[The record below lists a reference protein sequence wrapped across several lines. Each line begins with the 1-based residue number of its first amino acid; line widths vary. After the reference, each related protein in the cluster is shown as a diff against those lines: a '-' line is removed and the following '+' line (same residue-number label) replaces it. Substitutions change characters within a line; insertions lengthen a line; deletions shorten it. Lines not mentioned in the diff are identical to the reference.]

1 MTTNDEDST
10 ETEETT
16 ETSEETTETQ
26 RSVQEL
32 LKLDTYQ
39 GMTDAEI
46 QSLIDYTA
54 KMSYTKGASSVA
66 TDAINAGYKTL
77 VDEATAAHDA
87 LAASVSAA
95 INATAT
101 FATVVDDG

>member
-1 MTTNDEDST
+1 MTTSEDST
-10 ETEETT
+10 VAE

-26 RSVQEL
+26 RSVQNL
-32 LKLDTYQ
+32 LKLDTFQ

-54 KMSYTKGASSVA
+54 KMSYTEGASSVA
-66 TDAINAGYKTL
+66 ADTINAGYKTL
-77 VDEATAAHDA
+77 ADEATAAHDA

>member
-10 ETEETT
+10 ATE

-39 GMTDAEI
+39 GMTNAEI

-54 KMSYTKGASSVA
+54 KMSYTEGANSVA
-66 TDAINAGYKTL
+66 TDAISAGYQAL
-77 VDEATAAHDA
+77 ADEATAAHDA

-95 INATAT
+95 INAAAT
-101 FATVVDDG
+101 FATVVDVG

>member
-10 ETEETT
+10 ATEEI
-16 ETSEETTETQ
+16 SEETTETQ

-54 KMSYTKGASSVA
+54 KTSYTQGANDVA
-66 TDAINAGYKTL
+66 TDTINAGYQTL
-77 VDEATAAHDA
+77 VDEATSAHDA

-95 INATAT
+95 ISATAA

>member
-1 MTTNDEDST
+1 MTTSEDANET
-10 ETEETT
+10 TEETAEGT
-16 ETSEETTETQ
+16 REETQ

-32 LKLDTYQ
+32 LKLDTFQ

-54 KMSYTKGASSVA
+54 KTSYTQGANDVA

-77 VDEATAAHDA
+77 VDEATSAHDA
-87 LAASVSAA
+87 LAASVNAA
-95 INATAT
+95 ISATAA
-101 FATVVDDG
+101 FAAVVDDG

>member
-1 MTTNDEDST
+1 MTTDVEDGT
-10 ETEETT
+10 QTGETGE
-16 ETSEETTETQ
+16 ETQ

-54 KMSYTKGASSVA
+54 KMSYTEGASSVT
-66 TDAINAGYKTL
+66 TDAINAGYQAL
-77 VDEATAAHDA
+77 ADEAKAAHDA
-87 LAASVSAA
+87 LAASVDAA
-95 INATAT
+95 IFAAAT
-101 FATVVDDG
+101 FETVVDDG

>member
-1 MTTNDEDST
+1 MTTNDEVTEEAT
-10 ETEETT
+10 ETDE
-16 ETSEETTETQ
+16 ETQ

-32 LKLDTYQ
+32 MKLDTYQ

-54 KMSYTKGASSVA
+54 KTSYTQGANSVA
-66 TDAINAGYKTL
+66 TDTINAGYQSL
-77 VDEATAAHDA
+77 VDEATTAHDA
-87 LAASVSAA
+87 LAASVNAA
-95 INATAT
+95 ISATAT